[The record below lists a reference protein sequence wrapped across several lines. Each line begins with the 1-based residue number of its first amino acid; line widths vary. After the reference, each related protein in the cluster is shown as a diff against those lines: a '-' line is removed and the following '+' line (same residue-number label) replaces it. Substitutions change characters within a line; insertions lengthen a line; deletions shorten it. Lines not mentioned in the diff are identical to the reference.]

1 MPTSTPVKLQRLL
14 LHLLTVAAGVMPAV
28 AIAQNEDRLCGAAM
42 KPELAKLTLGWDSY
56 NAFGN
61 RKESFVETGYTQSGE
76 GSSCKI
82 TSKRVDGGKTI
93 ERPCT
98 WNPRMS
104 CELVMGKEPIA
115 LTFNAGSYQRGKL
128 QWVKNET
135 MTIKV
140 KRGDAVTAET
150 REVAVVTFNG
160 TWRRTPDMG
169 DSTSTIYY
177 DREWGVMLK
186 AEGAH
191 DANKWGD
198 AVTLVEINQP

>member
-1 MPTSTPVKLQRLL
+1 MTSQKNFARLL
-14 LHLLTVAAGVMPAV
+14 ITSMALASLAANS
-28 AIAQNEDRLCGAAM
+28 QSEERLCGTGM
-42 KPELAKLTLGWDSY
+42 KPELANLTLSWDSY
-56 NAFGN
+56 NNFGN

-76 GSSCKI
+76 GASCKI
-82 TSKRVDGGKTI
+82 ISKRGDGGKAI

-104 CELVMGKEPIA
+104 CELMMGKEPIA

-128 QWVKNET
+128 QWVKNEAV
-135 MTIKV
+135 TIKV
-140 KRGDAVTAET
+140 KRGDAITAET

-198 AVTLVEINQP
+198 AVTLIEVAQ

>member
-1 MPTSTPVKLQRLL
+1 MKFQKYFIRMLATA
-14 LHLLTVAAGVMPAV
+14 VAAV
-28 AIAQNEDRLCGAAM
+28 ALVANSQNEDRLCGAAM
-42 KPELAKLTLGWDSY
+42 KPELAKLTLSWDSY
-56 NAFGN
+56 NAFGK

-76 GSSCKI
+76 GASCKI

-128 QWVKNET
+128 QWVKNEA

-140 KRGDAVTAET
+140 KRGDAVTAEI
-150 REVAVVTFNG
+150 REVALVTFNG

-198 AVTLVEINQP
+198 AVTLVEVAP

>member
-1 MPTSTPVKLQRLL
+1 MKTRGRQTKFANAFF
-14 LHLLTVAAGVMPAV
+14 HLLALGCVLTPLAAV
-28 AIAQNEDRLCGAAM
+28 AQPEEMICGAAM
-42 KPELAKLTLGWDSY
+42 KPELAKLTLSWDSY
-56 NAFGN
+56 NNFGN

-82 TSKRVDGGKTI
+82 TSKRVNGGKTI

-128 QWVKNET
+128 QWVKNES

-169 DSTSTIYY
+169 DSSSTIYY

-198 AVTLVEINQP
+198 AVTLVEVAP

>member
-1 MPTSTPVKLQRLL
+1 MTSLKNSILILAAAALFVPT
-14 LHLLTVAAGVMPAV
+14 AA
-28 AIAQNEDRLCGAAM
+28 ISQNEDRLCSAAM
-42 KPELAKLTLGWDSY
+42 KSELAKLTLSWDSY
-56 NAFGN
+56 NNFGN

-82 TSKRVDGGKTI
+82 TSKRVNGGKTI

-104 CELVMGKEPIA
+104 CELMMGKEPIA

-128 QWVKNET
+128 QWVKNEA

-169 DSTSTIYY
+169 DSSSTNYY

-191 DANKWGD
+191 DTNKWGD
-198 AVTLVEINQP
+198 TVTLVEINQP

>member
-1 MPTSTPVKLQRLL
+1 MTFQKNFARLL
-14 LHLLTVAAGVMPAV
+14 ATSMALSQLAAT
-28 AIAQNEDRLCGAAM
+28 AQNEDRLCGTAI
-42 KPELAKLTLGWDSY
+42 KSELPNLTMSWDSY

-82 TSKRVDGGKTI
+82 TSKRVNGGKTI

-115 LTFNAGSYQRGKL
+115 HTFNAGSYQRGKL
-128 QWVKNET
+128 QWVKNEP
-135 MTIKV
+135 MPVKV
-140 KRGDAVTAET
+140 KRGDAITTET

-169 DSTSTIYY
+169 DSSSTIYY

-198 AVTLVEINQP
+198 AVTLVEVAP

>member
-1 MPTSTPVKLQRLL
+1 MKFQKHFMYMLAIA
-14 LHLLTVAAGVMPAV
+14 VAAIPLV
-28 AIAQNEDRLCGAAM
+28 ANSQSDDRLCSAAM
-42 KPELAKLTLGWDSY
+42 KPELAKLTLSWDSY
-56 NAFGN
+56 NMFGN
-61 RKESFVETGYTQSGE
+61 RKASFVETAYSQAGE

-82 TSKRVDGGKTI
+82 TSKRGSAGSVI

-98 WNPRMS
+98 WNQRMS
-104 CELVMGKEPIA
+104 CELQMGKDPIT

-135 MTIKV
+135 HPVNV
-140 KRGDAVTAET
+140 KRGEATAVEQRT
-150 REVAVVTFNG
+150 VAVITFNG
-160 TWRRTPDMG
+160 TWSNGADRG
-169 DSTSTIYY
+169 NSTSTIYY

-198 AVTLVEINQP
+198 AVTLVEIAP